1 MDTGGSDA
9 PVLSNRPVSSDAP
22 GSRVAPTRPV
32 RPTGPFHPTRLFP
45 TRPFGGGRSFPAHE
59 LREER
64 DLVSRPE
71 GGVEGVLDAEHRIV
85 DEQLDVLAQLLAVP
99 EDPLELREP
108 RREALEHTP
117 DRRARHQRLVH
128 DAPARA

>member
-1 MDTGGSDA
+1 MDTDGSDT

-22 GSRVAPTRPV
+22 GSRAAATRPV
-32 RPTGPFHPTRLFP
+32 RPTRPFHPTRLFP

-59 LREER
+59 LGEER

-85 DEQLDVLAQLLAVP
+85 DEHLDVLAQLLAVP
-99 EDPLELREP
+99 AGPLQLRE
-108 RREALEHTP
+108 RSEEHTS
-117 DRRARHQRLVH
+117 
-128 DAPARA
+128 